1 MTDII
6 KDFEEKVS
14 GNVLNYLKKNKDF
27 EIQNVVLF
35 EEEIKDLKCNDPLI
49 IAFGNITYNILQKHF
64 GERYRIKKVM
74 HYSQQIGKENY
85 KKSVW
90 KDLFD
95 IDL

>member
-27 EIQNVVLF
+27 EIQNVALF
-35 EEEIKDLKCNDPLI
+35 EEEMKDLKCKDPFI
-49 IAFGNITYNILQKHF
+49 IAFGNITYDILQKHL
-64 GERYRIKKVM
+64 GEKYRIKKVM
-74 HYSQQIGKENY
+74 HYSLQISKVNY

-95 IDL
+95 KDL